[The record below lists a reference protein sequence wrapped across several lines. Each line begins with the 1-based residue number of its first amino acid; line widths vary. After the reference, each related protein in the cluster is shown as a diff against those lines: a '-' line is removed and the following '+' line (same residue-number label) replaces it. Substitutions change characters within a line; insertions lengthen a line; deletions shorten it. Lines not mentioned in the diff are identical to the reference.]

1 MASAARGGRGLSER
15 GVASDGVSLGLAE
28 ASWGRGLW
36 AALGGALGA
45 AWRALRGLVGGGR
58 GLSEGGAAS
67 AGAARGLA
75 EAGGG
80 RGFWAALGGAARRG
94 LRGLVGA
101 RGRRGLSEEG
111 VASAGAARGL
121 AEEDEVGVA
130 SPQAALPLAGPERG
144 RVPQVSAFH
153 LLHRGGALHLERLAR
168 QCGPVLRM
176 RMGGREVLV
185 LGAAGPIREAL
196 ARNWG
201 AWMGR
206 PPSYLGS
213 LVSLGGQ
220 DLALGA
226 PCRAWRAQRG
236 AARAA
241 LSGPGLQGA
250 LRSQAEALA
259 RHHRA
264 PPLRG
269 LAAPRAGGSSLRSVP
284 GGTARRVG
292 QNERPRPRYVP
303 CAEGLRQLQRLIQ
316 HRDSFV
322 EKQLSRY
329 RALHPEGSPLPPASP
344 EVGGRPTALPPA
356 RLHMALVDLFL
367 GGTETTAAAL
377 AWALAL
383 LAHRPELQARLRDE
397 LWRELGPSGTP
408 EPGDTA
414 RLPLL
419 LATLNETLRLRPP
432 APLALPHCA
441 LRHTSVAGVL
451 VPTGSVLVPNLL
463 AAHLDPS
470 AWCRPRAFLPERF
483 LLPDAPRRSLL
494 PFGCGARSCVGA
506 ALARSELL
514 VFLGRILWE
523 FRIEPP
529 APGQLPGL
537 EGTPGT
543 VLRPAGCSLR
553 LVPWHSPA

>member
-1 MASAARGGRGLSER
+1 M
-15 GVASDGVSLGLAE
+15 
-28 ASWGRGLW
+28 
-36 AALGGALGA
+36 
-45 AWRALRGLVGGGR
+45 
-58 GLSEGGAAS
+58 
-67 AGAARGLA
+67 
-75 EAGGG
+75 
-80 RGFWAALGGAARRG
+80 
-94 LRGLVGA
+94 
-101 RGRRGLSEEG
+101 
-111 VASAGAARGL
+111 
-121 AEEDEVGVA
+121 
-130 SPQAALPLAGPERG
+130 
-144 RVPQVSAFH
+144 
-153 LLHRGGALHLERLAR
+153 HRGGALHLERLAR
-168 QCGPVLRM
+168 RRGPVLRM

-196 ARNWG
+196 ARDWG

-241 LSGPGLQGA
+241 LAGPGLQGA
-250 LRSQAEALA
+250 LRGQAAALA
-259 RHHRA
+259 A
-264 PPLRG
+264 E
-269 LAAPRAGGSSLRSVP
+269 LRSY
-284 GGTARRVG
+284 GGTPLDPFEVFSFHTCSTIGRLLFGDLLPPEPEVRAFARCLVELLDVWGRASVRALDVCPLLRVL
-292 QNERPRPRYVP
+292 PHP
-303 CAEGLRQLQRLIQ
+303 GLRELQRLIQ

-329 RALHPEGSPLPPASP
+329 RALHPEGSPLPPAAP

-377 AWALAL
+377 AWALVL
-383 LAHRPELQARLRDE
+383 LAHRPELQRRLRDE
-397 LWRELGPSGTP
+397 LWRELGPTGTP
-408 EPGDTA
+408 EPGDAA

-432 APLALPHCA
+432 APLALPHCT
-441 LRHTSVAGVL
+441 LRHTSVAGVP
-451 VPTGSVLVPNLL
+451 VPAGSVLVPNLL
-463 AAHLDPS
+463 AAHLDPNV
-470 AWCRPRAFLPERF
+470 WRCPRAFLPERF
-483 LLPDAPRRSLL
+483 LHPEAPRRSLL

-506 ALARSELL
+506 ALARAELL

-537 EGTPGT
+537 QGTPGT
-543 VLRPAGCSLR
+543 VLRPTGCSLR